1 MAKGILGKKVG
12 MTQIFKEDGEAV
24 PVTVIEVEPNI
35 VVQKKTLETDGYTAY
50 QIGFGRV
57 KEKNVIKPIKGH
69 FEKANVEAKKYLR
82 EVQFDQ
88 EYNIGDEIS
97 VSIFA
102 PGEKVDVVGTSKGK
116 GYAGTVKRWNFHRGP
131 MGHGSKFHRAPG
143 SLGSVDPARVFK
155 GKKMS
160 GRMGGERVTIQNLEI
175 VRVDV
180 DRKIILIKG
189 AVPGPKKGIV
199 FIHNA
204 VKAS

>member
-12 MTQIFKEDGEAV
+12 MTQIFMEDGEAI

-180 DRKIILIKG
+180 DRKIILVKG

>member
-24 PVTVIEVEPNI
+24 PVTVIEVAPNV

-88 EYNIGDEIS
+88 EYNIGDEIL